1 MPNASEADMKNAID
15 ELGQY
20 QKKLIEIADTMQTAV
35 RQTEQNLQ
43 GDDNVKAVNA
53 ALKKRIIKIHEA
65 SMQAKDIALNISM
78 ELEEMRKANRMI
90 YDHY

>member
-90 YDHY
+90 YDHD